1 MYLVTRL
8 FCITE
13 KNFYI
18 SISTTSFAK
27 KKIKNNYS
35 NMLNSCIIGNNGE
48 ETAPVKK
55 NYNHDFDILLLI
67 L

>member
-18 SISTTSFAK
+18 SISTTSFAR

-35 NMLNSCIIGNNGE
+35 NMLNSWIVE
-48 ETAPVKK
+48 
-55 NYNHDFDILLLI
+55 NYNDDFDIFSLI
-67 L
+67 LWKMSKFQN

>member
-18 SISTTSFAK
+18 SISTTSFAR

-35 NMLNSCIIGNNGE
+35 NMLNSWIVE
-48 ETAPVKK
+48 
-55 NYNHDFDILLLI
+55 NYNDDFDIFSLI
-67 L
+67 LWKMPKFQN